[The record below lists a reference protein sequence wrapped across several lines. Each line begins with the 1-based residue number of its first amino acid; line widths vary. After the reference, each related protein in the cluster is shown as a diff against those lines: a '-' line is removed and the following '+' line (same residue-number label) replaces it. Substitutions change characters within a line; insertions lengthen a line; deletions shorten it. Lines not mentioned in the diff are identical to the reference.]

1 MPWQGEMS
9 TIVLQ
14 VLSVLFVPWC
24 SEMPITEIMSIFYSV
39 CVYIYIDDCIYV
51 LYCKDIYWQTF
62 CLCLVI
68 DQCGT
73 TVTGSVCQSDEREL
87 LPVKYKFISR
97 LGSMLF
103 RNLPY
108 KSTP

>member
-39 CVYIYIDDCIYV
+39 CVYIY
-51 LYCKDIYWQTF
+51 
-62 CLCLVI
+62 
-68 DQCGT
+68 
-73 TVTGSVCQSDEREL
+73 R
-87 LPVKYKFISR
+87 
-97 LGSMLF
+97 
-103 RNLPY
+103 
-108 KSTP
+108 